1 MKNSHQ
7 SKAYAGLKDVC
18 NMQTGE
24 IERAVIVK
32 NEYKD
37 RNYIKLFLPPEGSY
51 DMRPREMALA
61 TVHLFDYFCVIAGK
75 DNLVVATLAE
85 MQDHTKY
92 GASSIFR
99 AKDQLKRMDYI
110 RQKAANIYMINP
122 EVAAKIKG
130 DDRAALCEAYQHIK
144 RKG

>member
-1 MKNSHQ
+1 MKNSQQ
-7 SKAYAGLKDVC
+7 SKAYAGSKEIC
-18 NMQTGE
+18 NVQTGE
-24 IERAVIVK
+24 IERAVLVK

-37 RNYIKLFLPPEGSY
+37 RNYIKFFLPTGGY

-75 DNLVVATLAE
+75 DNVVVATLAE
-85 MQDHTKY
+85 MEERTQYTS
-92 GASSIFR
+92 SSIFR
-99 AKDQLKRMDYI
+99 AKDQLKKMDYI

-130 DDRAALCEAYQHIK
+130 DDRAALCEAYQQIK
-144 RKG
+144 KKG